1 MRCQKTKQWKQGC
14 FCIITNIKHNDW
26 IFKLFR
32 FYVFFL
38 HSGVVQGTKNK
49 YSPKLFSLKCKM
61 VKIWFTFEYYRS
73 GWETRPEPRL
83 DSNNAPNK
91 VKVGQS
97 LTRQQRTRHQKKHRG
112 PQEAYI
118 PYFMNQSSSADFR
131 PLFDSVNISSFH
143 VTQQTSTMSNKP
155 ETMTVLGKG

>member
-1 MRCQKTKQWKQGC
+1 MSKITKRWIQGC
-14 FCIITNIKHNDW
+14 FWIKMNIKHKEW
-26 IFKLFR
+26 ILKIFY
-32 FYVFFL
+32 YVFFCFEEL
-38 HSGVVQGTKNK
+38 YKAHKNK
-49 YSPKLFSLKCKM
+49 YSPKLFSLKCIM
-61 VKIWFTFEYYRS
+61 VKTWFTFEYYRS

-143 VTQQTSTMSNKP
+143 VTQQTSTVSNKP

>member
-1 MRCQKTKQWKQGC
+1 MSKITKRWIQCC
-14 FCIITNIKHNDW
+14 FWIKMNIKHNEW
-26 IFKLFR
+26 ILNNILLCI
-32 FYVFFL
+32 FL
-38 HSGVVQGTKNK
+38 LWGVVQGTQKQIF
-49 YSPKLFSLKCKM
+49 SQAILFEM
-61 VKIWFTFEYYRS
+61 HRFTFTWFTFEYYRS

-112 PQEAYI
+112 PKEAYI